1 MQYIIFFAIISAVFS
16 KNGHYSLLPIQCAFF
31 VIALTKSRFAGNNGN
46 IINKVKPLNIVI
58 GILYIFL
65 GSAISAVT
73 SAVFFHYANISNFF
87 DGIIFCVTIL
97 EIQLIFFAIIALM
110 LILKKNHVAVKNVT
124 LICTLFP
131 CVSLF
136 LKEITSVSKSLLF
149 ILLFIASV
157 LIYFSILLSKTKN
170 GVEKE

>member
-1 MQYIIFFAIISAVFS
+1 MQYIILLVIISAVFS
-16 KNGHYSLLPIQCAFF
+16 KNGHYSLIPIQCAFF
-31 VIALTKSRFAGNNGN
+31 VIALTKSRFVGNNGS

-58 GILYIFL
+58 GVLYIFL

-73 SAVFFHYANISNFF
+73 SAVFFNYANIRNFF
-87 DGIIFCVTIL
+87 DIIIFCVSIL
-97 EIQLIFFAIIALM
+97 GLQLIFFAIIALM
-110 LILKKNHVAVKNVT
+110 LIFEKNRVAVKNVT

-136 LKEITSVSKSLLF
+136 LKEITPVSKSLFF

-157 LIYFSILLSKTKN
+157 LIYFSIILSKIKN
-170 GVEKE
+170 DVEKK

>member
-46 IINKVKPLNIVI
+46 NIDKVKPLNIVI

-65 GSAISAVT
+65 GNAISAVT
-73 SAVFFHYANISNFF
+73 SAIFFPYANIGNFF
-87 DGIIFCVTIL
+87 DNIIFCVSIFCL
-97 EIQLIFFAIIALM
+97 QLIFFAIIALT
-110 LILKKNHVAVKNVT
+110 LIFEKSRVAVKNVA
-124 LICTLFP
+124 LVCTLFP

-136 LKEITSVSKSLLF
+136 MKEITSVSKSLFF

-157 LIYFSILLSKTKN
+157 LIYFSILLSKNKN
-170 GVEKE
+170 DVEKE